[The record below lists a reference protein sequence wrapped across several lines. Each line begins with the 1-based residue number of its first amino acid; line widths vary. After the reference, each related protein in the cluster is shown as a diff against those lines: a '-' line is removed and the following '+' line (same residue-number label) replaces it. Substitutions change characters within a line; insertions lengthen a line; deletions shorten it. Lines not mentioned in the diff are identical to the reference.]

1 MYGCMSRGGLD
12 RLWVVVDSVGG
23 ALLDSGTRIPQQP
36 LVGCCNSSRQ
46 GNAHQCNRVLH
57 TAPTV
62 GAWKRPPQQQQ
73 AGGACETIIAPSP
86 PHLDVAA
93 CDHHGSGT
101 TRCTRGGAGRQGRA
115 HDAGAQSPAHARLPA
130 GGHSGLMAVPAGA
143 MRACLQAGRRAGA
156 RSCAWCSS
164 SCSAWLGTVSA
175 HLECRCCSINLQA
188 RSCISTI
195 NMPHRYGHES
205 YT

>member
-12 RLWVVVDSVGG
+12 RLWVVVVVDSVGG

-73 AGGACETIIAPSP
+73 AGGACETIIALSP

-115 HDAGAQSPAHARLPA
+115 HDAGAQSPAHARLPV

-143 MRACLQAGRRAGA
+143 VRACVLAGRQAGALVRAAVRGAVHHAALGWARYLHIWSAGA
-156 RSCAWCSS
+156 A
-164 SCSAWLGTVSA
+164 A
-175 HLECRCCSINLQA
+175 
-188 RSCISTI
+188 STYRHVLAS
-195 NMPHRYGHES
+195 PP
-205 YT
+205 